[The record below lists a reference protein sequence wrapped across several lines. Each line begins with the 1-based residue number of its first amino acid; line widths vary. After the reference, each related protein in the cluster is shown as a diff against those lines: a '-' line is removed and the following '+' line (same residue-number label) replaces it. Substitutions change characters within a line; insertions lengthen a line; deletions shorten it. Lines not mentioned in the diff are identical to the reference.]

1 MTFAYEQTPS
11 NTYRFG
17 WVDAAVN
24 RDTNNLVSAAIELFR
39 NGDVVVTTNG
49 VAALLPRTLPFPHD
63 GYGQDE
69 EWVAANFTNT
79 TEIAAAGGYAAW
91 VDAQVGT
98 DLTNGLYKFTAMVP
112 DDPPETV
119 QLVVG
124 DLSVAVTNAGNYVF
138 LLEKGIDYG
147 YGIIPFMTNVSY
159 SAVDDVPQM
168 RGGAGGLRSLPG
180 DAVRA
185 WTVDGGYGN
194 EPQTDSSLGVVWW
207 LPLFFGSPD
216 VSQHLGPGDGP
227 LEFTANLADCRA
239 VSVASYSWSAS
250 EGLTVHSPNAQTT
263 QITVD
268 SMPSWAQSGVSVTAT
283 LGNHELY
290 SHLDGFTY
298 GTNSTP
304 QAGISLT
311 IPRVMFQNNDDDN
324 GDGTNDYEHVEFGI
338 LEDDVVKGSV
348 AFSSDVFTNGT
359 IRIDVSQAVDHVY
372 TNESAS
378 AEVYGTFDVAVE
390 GETSR
395 TIDLYFNPMTWSHY
409 QNASVTAV
417 WIPEGGDPQTSSVPF
432 TVVQPI
438 AEPICSET
446 VEHSVLGTNHV
457 YTVNPCGVA
466 VGDDAYFSVEVL
478 PGAFPDSEIVWT
490 NRDGHVEFVGGN
502 TGRSV
507 HVRGVSLGDAEL
519 EVIIGGRTRQAPT
532 FPLKVVTPQTFKIT
546 AWIVEDAQYN
556 QRPIEPAEVQNM
568 IAPLNDIYRQVGVSF
583 YLDSVTVTNIP
594 AACNLLYDSTTND
607 VWNYDRLVTV
617 VGHDTG
623 GIECY
628 FVNDIVRLDGKPGPL
643 ASNCDFGLV
652 LTPDAPV
659 VTLAHEIGHAFGL
672 KDVYASNREKDS
684 SIPPADV
691 LKVYDELDAGHDEKI
706 HFASCIDDWNGGCQG
721 CGNGGERYYLPD
733 TTLRDVL
740 HRLVMYGVDQ
750 KDGNQRDITIGS
762 VRGVWYTKHD
772 GIRYWHLSDAPVG
785 FFSNLYKKA
794 SPAHQ

>member
-1 MTFAYEQTPS
+1 MNLKGIKINVLGDSITQGVGASCIEKCFVNVLAAKTGATVNNYGISGTRIARQKLDIPAPHFNTP
-11 NTYRFG
+11 YCDRIPEMDK
-17 WVDAAVN
+17 DA
-24 RDTNNLVSAAIELFR
+24 
-39 NGDVVVTTNG
+39 DVV
-49 VAALLPRTLPFPHD
+49 L
-63 GYGQDE
+63 
-69 EWVAANFTNT
+69 
-79 TEIAAAGGYAAW
+79 I
-91 VDAQVGT
+91 
-98 DLTNGLYKFTAMVP
+98 
-112 DDPPETV
+112 
-119 QLVVG
+119 
-124 DLSVAVTNAGNYVF
+124 
-138 LLEKGIDYG
+138 
-147 YGIIPFMTNVSY
+147 
-159 SAVDDVPQM
+159 
-168 RGGAGGLRSLPG
+168 
-180 DAVRA
+180 
-185 WTVDGGYGN
+185 
-194 EPQTDSSLGVVWW
+194 
-207 LPLFFGSPD
+207 FG
-216 VSQHLGPGDGP
+216 
-227 LEFTANLADCRA
+227 
-239 VSVASYSWSAS
+239 
-250 EGLTVHSPNAQTT
+250 
-263 QITVD
+263 
-268 SMPSWAQSGVSVTAT
+268 
-283 LGNHELY
+283 
-290 SHLDGFTY
+290 
-298 GTNSTP
+298 
-304 QAGISLT
+304 
-311 IPRVMFQNNDDDN
+311 
-324 GDGTNDYEHVEFGI
+324 GTNDFGHGDAPFG
-338 LEDDVVKGSV
+338 EYMSDDEWTFCG
-348 AFSSDVFTNGT
+348 AFNMLMKKLFV
-359 IRIDVSQAVDHVY
+359 
-372 TNESAS
+372 
-378 AEVYGTFDVAVE
+378 
-390 GETSR
+390 
-395 TIDLYFNPMTWSHY
+395 
-409 QNASVTAV
+409 
-417 WIPEGGDPQTSSVPF
+417 
-432 TVVQPI
+432 
-438 AEPICSET
+438 
-446 VEHSVLGTNHV
+446 
-457 YTVNPCGVA
+457 
-466 VGDDAYFSVEVL
+466 
-478 PGAFPDSEIVWT
+478 AFPDSEIVWT

>member
-24 RDTNNLVSAAIELFR
+24 RDTNDLVSAAIELFR

-594 AACNLLYDSTTND
+594 AACNLLY
-607 VWNYDRLVTV
+607 
-617 VGHDTG
+617 
-623 GIECY
+623 GI
-628 FVNDIVRLDGKPGPL
+628 
-643 ASNCDFGLV
+643 
-652 LTPDAPV
+652 
-659 VTLAHEIGHAFGL
+659 
-672 KDVYASNREKDS
+672 
-684 SIPPADV
+684 
-691 LKVYDELDAGHDEKI
+691 
-706 HFASCIDDWNGGCQG
+706 
-721 CGNGGERYYLPD
+721 
-733 TTLRDVL
+733 
-740 HRLVMYGVDQ
+740 
-750 KDGNQRDITIGS
+750 
-762 VRGVWYTKHD
+762 
-772 GIRYWHLSDAPVG
+772 
-785 FFSNLYKKA
+785 
-794 SPAHQ
+794 